1 MPKNFKI
8 GNILIGDKYPPVI
21 IVELGINH
29 NGNLDIAIDI
39 AEKAIQAGAEIIK
52 HQTHI
57 VDDEMSV
64 EAKKVIPGN
73 SNKNIYKII
82 KSCALNESDERKLMN
97 YIVSKKK
104 FLLALLSLE
113 LLRIG
118 SVNLIFLLLKLGR
131 ESAIIIFW

>member
-97 YIVSKKK
+97 YIVMMMEDHIKMY
-104 FLLALLSLE
+104 E
-113 LLRIG
+113 LNILMY
-118 SVNLIFLLLKLGR
+118 
-131 ESAIIIFW
+131 